1 MIEQTQS
8 LTHDLANLNKFSIIN
23 NLNKQLKEKNNQIF
37 FLEIGAQV
45 FTPPADLK
53 IDISNF
59 NLTNKL
65 IRKTKTLG
73 KEQKQRYIELG
84 KMCEQLKDDDL

>member
-1 MIEQTQS
+1 MYYYKQT
-8 LTHDLANLNKFSIIN
+8 IN
-23 NLNKQLKEKNNQIF
+23 NLNL
-37 FLEIGAQV
+37 
-45 FTPPADLK
+45 
-53 IDISNF
+53 